1 MRYSNIL
8 AASLSAALLLSASLA
23 SAHEVDDKDHVKETH
38 DLSGF
43 SKIEVV
49 GIYKLDVQ
57 VGGEFSVMTSGK
69 AKDVEHMDIYVKNG
83 TLVLGTDDE
92 KKSWNMGRKNN
103 NHGIRAV
110 ITMPSLNGL
119 EVAGIAT
126 GEITGIDSKRFEIEV
141 AGISDLTFEGTCG
154 TLEMDQAGIGKTD
167 ASDLKCED
175 VNVDLAGMGELKVYA
190 SESVDADAAGMG
202 QIEVYGNPED
212 VRKSKTFMS
221 SVKIK

>member
-8 AASLSAALLLSASLA
+8 AASLSAALLIAA
-23 SAHEVDDKDHVKETH
+23 PIATAHEIDQSDHVKETH

-43 SKIEVV
+43 TEIEVA

-57 VGGEFSVMTSGK
+57 VGGEFSVKTSGK
-69 AKDVEHMDIYVKNG
+69 PKDVKHMEIYVKNG
-83 TLVLGTDDE
+83 ALVLGTDDE

-103 NHGIRAV
+103 NNGIHATITLPVLKAV
-110 ITMPSLNGL
+110 

-126 GEITGIDSKRFEIEV
+126 GEITGIDSKRFEIDV

-167 ASDLKCED
+167 ASGLKCED

>member
-8 AASLSAALLLSASLA
+8 TASLSAALLLSAPLA

-57 VGGEFSVMTSGK
+57 VGGEFSVKTSGK

-92 KKSWNMGRKNN
+92 KKSWKMGRKNN
-103 NHGIRAV
+103 NHGIHAV
-110 ITMPSLNGL
+110 ITLPALNSL

-126 GEITGIDSKRFEIEV
+126 GEIAGIDSDRFDVDV
-141 AGISDLTFEGTCG
+141 AGISDLTLSGRCG

-167 ASDLKCED
+167 ASELKCED

-190 SESVDADAAGMG
+190 SNSVDADAAGMG
-202 QIEVYGNPED
+202 QIEVYGKPD
-212 VRKSKTFMS
+212 KVSTDKTFMS